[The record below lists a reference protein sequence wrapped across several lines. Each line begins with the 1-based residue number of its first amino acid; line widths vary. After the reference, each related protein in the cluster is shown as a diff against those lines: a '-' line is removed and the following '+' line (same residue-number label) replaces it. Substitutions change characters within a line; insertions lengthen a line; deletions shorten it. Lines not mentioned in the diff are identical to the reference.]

1 MPLAAALPYII
12 GGATTVASSVY
23 GANQA
28 KKGVNAQVEAGD
40 RAALMEQQSADKQL
54 ALQREIWEKQ
64 QADYKPYLE
73 QGTWGINRLGDLMRN
88 QTPAYNSSSG
98 FNATIPMG
106 MGGVAIIGDGGTRKP
121 TPNANGGQLNNP
133 FDSYLASK
141 GVSNK
146 FDSSNTRL
154 DSLMKQGSGQLNNP
168 FDSYLASKGV
178 SNKFD
183 SSNTRLDSLMKQGS
197 GQLNNPFDSY
207 LASKGVSN
215 KFDSSNTRLD
225 SLMKQGSGQL
235 NNPFDS
241 YLASKGLAG
250 GKFDTSNPAYQF
262 QLKQGQQALDRSSAA
277 RGMGYSGAQMKAS
290 QEYGQGLASQQYDK
304 EYNRASGEFGDYYR
318 MAGNEYDRANQQHT
332 NEYNRASGEF
342 GDYYRMA
349 GNEYDRANQQ
359 HTNEYNRASGEFGDY
374 YRMAGNEYDR
384 ANQQYTNEYNRASGE
399 FGDYFNRLAGLSQG
413 GQQAAGSMA
422 NAGSQY
428 ANSASNT
435 FGNLSNAQTSILGQ
449 QANARASGYAANA
462 NALSGGLNSLTNLYG
477 MSKYGGGNKNSLSS
491 WLNSDM

>member
-1 MPLAAALPYII
+1 MGLRSSLRKFEDQARGNLRSLDDARRENPLLAAMIPFTPENSALMGA
-12 GGATTVASSVY
+12 GGALLGGGMALGGLGAGGAAAGGAATGAGAAAATGGGMSLGSLGSIGLGVGSIGASIY

-28 KKGVNAQVEAGD
+28 KKGMNAQIEAGNY
-40 RAALMEQQSADKQL
+40 AAQLEKESADKQL

-88 QTPAYNSSSG
+88 QSANHQQDRFLINGSRPVSQ
-98 FNATIPMG
+98 
-106 MGGVAIIGDGGTRKP
+106 P
-121 TPNANGGQLNNP
+121 TAPTQNTGGQLNNP
-133 FDSYLASK
+133 L
-141 GVSNK
+141 
-146 FDSSNTRL
+146 
-154 DSLMKQGSGQLNNP
+154 
-168 FDSYLASKGV
+168 
-178 SNKFD
+178 
-183 SSNTRLDSLMKQGS
+183 
-197 GQLNNPFDSY
+197 DSY

-318 MAGNEYDRANQQHT
+318 MAGNEYDRANQQ
-332 NEYNRASGEF
+332 
-342 GDYYRMA
+342 
-349 GNEYDRANQQ
+349 
-359 HTNEYNRASGEFGDY
+359 
-374 YRMAGNEYDR
+374 
-384 ANQQYTNEYNRASGE
+384 YTNEYNRASGE

-413 GQQAAGSMA
+413 GQQAASSMA

-449 QANARASGYAANA
+449 QANARASGYTANA
-462 NALSGGLNSLTNLYG
+462 NALSGGLNSLTNLYALN
-477 MSKYGGGNKNSLSS
+477 KIYG
-491 WLNSDM
+491 

>member
-12 GGATTVASSVY
+12 GGATVASSVY

-40 RAALMEQQSADKQL
+40 RASLMEQQSADKQL

-64 QADYKPYLE
+64 QRDQQPYLE
-73 QGTWGINRLGDLMRN
+73 QGQYGISRLGDLMRN
-88 QTPAYNSSSG
+88 RTPVGDPSQPFYNYTAANPSAPTNAPVYNNQTNQS
-98 FNATIPMG
+98 
-106 MGGVAIIGDGGTRKP
+106 GGTSVKP
-121 TPNANGGQLNNP
+121 LSFGLDGANVMGNGQPDPSQPANPLIPNYDVFNTVPNYGLPVEAQQAQAQQNRPTAAQQRYQNNAGGGQLNNP

-183 SSNTRLDSLMKQGS
+183 PSNTRLASLMS
-197 GQLNNPFDSY
+197 
-207 LASKGVSN
+207 
-215 KFDSSNTRLD
+215 
-225 SLMKQGSGQL
+225 QGSGQL

-250 GKFDTSNPAYQF
+250 GKFDTNNPAYQF

-304 EYNRASGEFGDYYR
+304 EYNRANSEFGDYYR

-342 GDYYRMA
+342 GDY
-349 GNEYDRANQQ
+349 
-359 HTNEYNRASGEFGDY
+359 
-374 YRMAGNEYDR
+374 
-384 ANQQYTNEYNRASGE
+384 
-399 FGDYFNRLAGLSQG
+399 FNRLAGLSQG

-422 NAGSQY
+422 QAGGQY
-428 ANSASNT
+428 ANNASNT

-462 NALSGGLNSLTNLYG
+462 NALSGGLNSLTNLYALN
-477 MSKYGGGNKNSLSS
+477 KIYG
-491 WLNSDM
+491 

>member
-12 GGATTVASSVY
+12 GGVATIGSAAYS
-23 GANQA
+23 ANQA

-73 QGTWGINRLGDLMRN
+73 QGQWSINRLGDLMRN
-88 QTPAYNSSSG
+88 QTSAYDKSSG

-121 TPNANGGQLNNP
+121 TNNANGGQLNNP
-133 FDSYLASK
+133 FDTYLASK

-154 DSLMKQGSGQLNNP
+154 GNLMKS
-168 FDSYLASKGV
+168 
-178 SNKFD
+178 
-183 SSNTRLDSLMKQGS
+183 
-197 GQLNNPFDSY
+197 
-207 LASKGVSN
+207 
-215 KFDSSNTRLD
+215 
-225 SLMKQGSGQL
+225 GSGQL

-318 MAGNEYDRANQQHT
+318 MAGNEYDRANQQ
-332 NEYNRASGEF
+332 Y
-342 GDYYRMA
+342 
-349 GNEYDRANQQ
+349 
-359 HTNEYNRASGEFGDY
+359 TNEYNRASGEFGDY

-435 FGNLSNAQTSILGQ
+435 FGNLSNAQTGILGQ
-449 QANARASGYAANA
+449 QADARASGYAANA
-462 NALSGGLNSLTNLYG
+462 NALSGGLNSLINLYALN
-477 MSKYGGGNKNSLSS
+477 KIYG
-491 WLNSDM
+491 

>member
-1 MPLAAALPYII
+1 MSFVASAII
-12 GGATTVASSVY
+12 GGVASVGSAAY
-23 GANQA
+23 SANQA
-28 KKGVNAQVEAGD
+28 KKGAKAQVEAGD

-88 QTPAYNSSSG
+88 QSAMPQKPAQ
-98 FNATIPMG
+98 T
-106 MGGVAIIGDGGTRKP
+106 GGVLSNLDSVNWNKGNGFTSAPAKPLASLSDVNWGGGFGSAAPLGFGLFGANILGDGTANTSQPVNQLIPNYDVMNTVPDFSMPRAQQAQAQTKP
-121 TPNANGGQLNNP
+121 TTQAQATQYQNNANGGFLNNP
-133 FDSYLASK
+133 LDSYLASK

-168 FDSYLASKGV
+168 FDVYLK
-178 SNKFD
+178 
-183 SSNTRLDSLMKQGS
+183 
-197 GQLNNPFDSY
+197 
-207 LASKGVSN
+207 
-215 KFDSSNTRLD
+215 
-225 SLMKQGSGQL
+225 
-235 NNPFDS
+235 
-241 YLASKGLAG
+241 SKGLAG
-250 GKFDTSNPAYQF
+250 GQFDTSNPAYQF

-277 RGMGYSGAQMKAS
+277 RGMGASGAQMKAA

-304 EYNRASGEFGDYYR
+304 EYNRASGEF
-318 MAGNEYDRANQQHT
+318 
-332 NEYNRASGEF
+332 S
-342 GDYYRMA
+342 
-349 GNEYDRANQQ
+349 
-359 HTNEYNRASGEFGDY
+359 DY

-422 NAGSQY
+422 QAGGQY
-428 ANSASNT
+428 ANNASNT
-435 FGNLSNAQTSILGQ
+435 FGNLSNAQSSILGQ

-462 NALSGGLNSLTNLYG
+462 NAVTGGLNSLTNLYALN
-477 MSKYGGGNKNSLSS
+477 KIYG
-491 WLNSDM
+491 